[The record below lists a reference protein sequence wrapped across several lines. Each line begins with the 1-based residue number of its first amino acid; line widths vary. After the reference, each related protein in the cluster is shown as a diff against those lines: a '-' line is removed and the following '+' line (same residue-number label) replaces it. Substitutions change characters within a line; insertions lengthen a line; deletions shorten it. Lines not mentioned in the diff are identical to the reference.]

1 MAETTPA
8 SNNRFPPQI
17 PFIIGN
23 EICERFSFYGMRNIL
38 MVFLMDYLLRNVNP
52 DPAIREATAKSH
64 FHLFMSGVYFFPLFG
79 GYLADRFLGKYR
91 VILWLSLLYCVGQF
105 SLALFV
111 DNKYGF
117 YTGLLLIS
125 LGSGGIKPCV
135 SAMVGD
141 QFTAENKHL
150 VKKVFAIFYWSIN
163 FGSFFA
169 SLFIPLALKHLGPA
183 IAFGIPGV
191 LMLIA
196 TIIYWAGR
204 RHYVMVPP
212 TGQNPHSFL
221 KVVFSALGNLKERKP
236 GEGWLSAARKQHP
249 EEAIEGVR
257 AVFRINLLLMP
268 TIPFFWMLFD
278 QKASTWV
285 VQAKAMDPQVGSF
298 TFQASQMQFVNPAL
312 VMILIPVLAAVVYP
326 AFQKGG
332 WELTPLRRMP
342 LGLVIGALSYVVAG
356 YYQVVI
362 EGGTQLNIAWQ
373 ILPYIVLTIAEIL
386 VSTTGLEFAYTQAPR
401 EMKSVVQSLWLLN
414 STLANVAVAIAAQ
427 LNIFTGSAQFFFYAG
442 LAALAGVGMALM
454 ARGYKVRDYY
464 QETQP
469 PIPVGEHA
477 APKLA
482 TVTKSA

>member
-1 MAETTPA
+1 MAETTPKPT
-8 SNNRFPPQI
+8 NRFPPQI

-52 DPAIREATAKSH
+52 DPALREATAKSH

-91 VILWLSLLYCVGQF
+91 VIFWLSLVYCLGQF
-105 SLALFV
+105 CLALFV
-111 DNKYGF
+111 DNIYGF
-117 YTGLLLIS
+117 YTGLVLIS

-141 QFTAENKHL
+141 QFTADSKHL

-183 IAFGIPGV
+183 VAFGIPGV

-196 TIIYWAGR
+196 TVIYWAGR
-204 RHYVMVPP
+204 HHYVMVPP
-212 TGQNPHSFL
+212 TGSNPHSFFR
-221 KVVFSALGNLKERKP
+221 VVFSALRNG
-236 GEGWLSAARKQHP
+236 GGLSGARKDHP

-285 VQAKAMDPQVGSF
+285 VQAKSMNPQVGEF
-298 TFQASQMQFVNPAL
+298 TFQASQMQFINPAL
-312 VMILIPVLAAVVYP
+312 VMVLIPVLAAVVYP
-326 AFQKGG
+326 AFQRLG

-342 LGLVIGALSYVVAG
+342 LGLVIGAVSYIIAG

-373 ILPYIVLTIAEIL
+373 IVPYIVLTIAEIL

-414 STLANVAVAIAAQ
+414 STLANVAVAIAAK
-427 LNIFTGSAQFFFYAG
+427 LNIFAGSAQFFFYAA

-454 ARGYKVRDYY
+454 ARRYIVRDYY
-464 QETQP
+464 QEAAA

-477 APKLA
+477 APSLA
-482 TVTKSA
+482 PKGA

>member
-8 SNNRFPPQI
+8 PSNRFPPQI
-17 PFIIGN
+17 RYIIGN
-23 EICERFSFYGMRNIL
+23 EASERFSFYGMRNIL

-52 DPAIREATAKSH
+52 DPALREATAKSH
-64 FHLFMSGVYFFPLFG
+64 FHLFMSGVYFFPLIG

-91 VILWLSLLYCVGQF
+91 VILWLSLLYSAGQF
-105 SLALFV
+105 CLALFV
-111 DNKYGF
+111 ENIYGF
-117 YTGLLLIS
+117 YTGLFLVA

-163 FGSFFA
+163 LGSFFA
-169 SLFIPLALKHLGPA
+169 SLFIPLALKHYGPA
-183 IAFGIPGV
+183 VAFSIPGV

-196 TIIYWAGR
+196 TFIYWAGR
-204 RHYVMVPP
+204 RHYVMIPP

-221 KVVFSALGNLKERKP
+221 KVVYSALGNLKERTP
-236 GEGWLSAARKQHP
+236 GQGWLSAARKAHP

-298 TFQASQMQFVNPAL
+298 TFQASQMQFINPAL
-312 VMILIPVLAAVVYP
+312 VMILIPLLAAVVYP
-326 AFQKGG
+326 AFQRLG

-342 LGLVIGALSYVVAG
+342 MGLIIGALSYVIAG
-356 YYQVVI
+356 YYQTVI
-362 EGGTQLNIAWQ
+362 EGGTRLNIAWQ
-373 ILPYIVLTIAEIL
+373 IMPYIVLTVAEIL

-414 STLANVAVAIAAQ
+414 STLANVAVAIAAT
-427 LNIFTGSAQFFFYAG
+427 LNIFAGSAQFFFYAG

-454 ARGYKVRDYY
+454 ARRYKVQDYY
-464 QETQP
+464 QQAV

-477 APKLA
+477 APDLA
-482 TVTKSA
+482 AKGA

>member
-1 MAETTPA
+1 MAETAPA
-8 SNNRFPPQI
+8 TSNRFPPQI

-23 EICERFSFYGMRNIL
+23 EACERFSFYGMRNIL
-38 MVFLMDYLLRNVNP
+38 TVFLIDYLLRNAHP
-52 DPAIREATAKSH
+52 DPAAREAMAKAH
-64 FHLFMSGVYFFPLFG
+64 FHLFMSGVYFFPLLG

-91 VILWLSLLYCVGQF
+91 VIFWLSLLYCMGHAC
-105 SLALFV
+105 LAIFENSV
-111 DNKYGF
+111 HGF
-117 YTGLLLIS
+117 YTGLFLIA

-150 VKKVFAIFYWSIN
+150 MKKVFAIFYWSIN

-169 SLFIPLALKHLGPA
+169 SLFIPLALKHFGPA
-183 IAFGIPGV
+183 VAFGIPGV
-191 LMLIA
+191 LMFIA
-196 TIIYWAGR
+196 TSIYWAGR
-204 RHYVMVPP
+204 RHYVIVPP
-212 TGQNPHSFL
+212 TGQNPHSFF
-221 KVVFSALGNLKERKP
+221 KVVFSALRNLKERTP
-236 GEGWLSAARKQHP
+236 GQGWLSAARKEHP
-249 EEAIEGVR
+249 EEAIDGVR

-285 VQAKAMDPQVGSF
+285 VQARSMDPHVGSF
-298 TFQASQMQFVNPAL
+298 TFQPSQMQFVNPAL
-312 VMILIPVLAAVVYP
+312 VMLLIPLLTAVVYP
-326 AFQKGG
+326 AFQRTG

-342 LGLVIGALSYVVAG
+342 LGLLIGAFSYIIAG
-356 YYQVVI
+356 YYQTLI

-373 ILPYIVLTIAEIL
+373 ILPYIVLTVAEIL

-414 STLANVAVAIAAQ
+414 STLANVAVAIAAS
-427 LNIFTGSAQFFFYAG
+427 LNIFQGSAQFFFYAG

-464 QETQP
+464 QDAA
-469 PIPVGEHA
+469 PIPVGERA
-477 APKLA
+477 APDLA
-482 TVTKSA
+482 PKGA

>member
-1 MAETTPA
+1 MAATTPA
-8 SNNRFPPQI
+8 LNNRFPPQI
-17 PFIIGN
+17 PYIIGQ
-23 EICERFSFYGMRNIL
+23 EACERFSFYGMRNIL
-38 MVFLMDYLLRNVNP
+38 TVFLIDYLLRNANP

-91 VILWLSLLYCVGQF
+91 VIFWLSLLYCVGHAC
-105 SLALFV
+105 LAIFE
-111 DNKYGF
+111 NSIYGF
-117 YTGLLLIS
+117 YTGLFLIA

-141 QFTAENKHL
+141 QFTSENKHL

-169 SLFIPLALKHLGPA
+169 SLFIPLALKRYGPA
-183 IAFGIPGV
+183 VAFGIPGV
-191 LMLIA
+191 LMFIA
-196 TIIYWAGR
+196 TVIYWAGR
-204 RHYVMVPP
+204 KHYVIVPP
-212 TGQNPHSFL
+212 TGKNPHSFL
-221 KVVFSALGNLKERKP
+221 KVVASALRNRKQS
-236 GEGWLSAARKQHP
+236 GGDWLSGASKEHP
-249 EEAIEGVR
+249 EEALEGVR
-257 AVFRINLLLMP
+257 AVLRINLLLMP

-285 VQAKAMDPQVGSF
+285 VQARDMTKQIGSF
-298 TFQASQMQFVNPAL
+298 TFEPSQMQFVNPLL
-312 VMILIPVLAAVVYP
+312 VMLLIPLLAAVVYP
-326 AFQKGG
+326 AFQRMG

-342 LGLVIGALSYVVAG
+342 MGLVIGALSFVIAG
-356 YYQVVI
+356 YYQVVM
-362 EGGTQLNIAWQ
+362 EDGLKLNIAWQ

-414 STLANVAVAIAAQ
+414 STLANVAVAIAAA

-454 ARGYKVRDYY
+454 ARNYKVRDYY
-464 QETQP
+464 QDAGP
-469 PIPVGEHA
+469 LPVGERA
-477 APKLA
+477 VPSMAKGA
-482 TVTKSA
+482 

>member
-1 MAETTPA
+1 MADTSSA
-8 SNNRFPPQI
+8 SSNRFPPQI

-23 EICERFSFYGMRNIL
+23 EACERFSFYGMRNIL
-38 MVFLMDYLLRNVNP
+38 MMFLLDYLLKNVNP
-52 DPAIREATAKSH
+52 DPVAREAMAKEH

-91 VILWLSLLYCVGQF
+91 VIFWLSLLYCVGQF
-105 SLALFV
+105 CLALFV
-111 DNKYGF
+111 DNVYGF

-150 VKKVFAIFYWSIN
+150 VKRVFAIFYWSIN
-163 FGSFFA
+163 LGSFFA
-169 SLFIPLALKHLGPA
+169 SLFIPKALQWWGPA
-183 IAFGIPGV
+183 VAFGIPGV
-191 LMLIA
+191 LMFIA

-204 RHYVMVPP
+204 HHYVMVPP
-212 TGQNPHSFL
+212 TGSNPHSFL
-221 KVVFSALGNLKERKP
+221 RIVFSALGNLKERTP
-236 GEGWLSAARKQHP
+236 GGGWLSAARKEHP

-257 AVFRINLLLMP
+257 AVLRINLLLMP
-268 TIPFFWMLFD
+268 TVPFFWMLFD

-285 VQAKAMDPQVGSF
+285 VQAKSMNLDFGWF
-298 TFQASQMQFVNPAL
+298 TFSPSQMQVVNPAL
-312 VMILIPVLAAVVYP
+312 VMVLIPLVTTLIYP
-326 AFQKGG
+326 AFQRWG

-342 LGLVIGALSYVVAG
+342 LGLLIGALSYVVAG

-362 EGGTQLNIAWQ
+362 EGGTSLHVSWQL
-373 ILPYIVLTIAEIL
+373 LPYVMLTMAEIL

-414 STLANVAVAIAAQ
+414 STLANVAVAIAAR

-442 LAALAGVGMALM
+442 LAALAGVGLALM

-464 QETQP
+464 QQVAPTP
-469 PIPVGEHA
+469 MSEHA
-477 APKLA
+477 APSLA
-482 TVTKSA
+482 PKGA